1 MSHSYKFE
9 TWTTLEVHAV
19 CDGDDVYDDNGH
31 LEVHAVPA
39 VPGVVY
45 GEGHLQPP
53 DEEDELGDE
62 DDGANCDCNNY
73 IADSLT

>member
-9 TWTTLEVHAV
+9 TWTTLEVYAV
-19 CDGDDVYDDNGH
+19 CAGDDVYDDNGH

-39 VPGVVY
+39 VPGVVD

-62 DDGANCDCNNY
+62 DDGENCDCINY
-73 IADSLT
+73 IAGSLE